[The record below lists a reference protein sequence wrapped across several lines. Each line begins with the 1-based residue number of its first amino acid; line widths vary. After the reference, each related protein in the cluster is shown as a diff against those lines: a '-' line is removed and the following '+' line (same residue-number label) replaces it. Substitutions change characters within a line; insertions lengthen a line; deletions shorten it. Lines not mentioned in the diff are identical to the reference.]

1 MVSFL
6 PLLIGVKQFFD
17 VLGNRIANYLRCRS
31 NCCYQVNVYEPKK
44 TVVIGELSNPWRRR
58 TTPTTPEDSF
68 KTPRS

>member
-17 VLGNRIANYLRCRS
+17 ALGNRIANYLRCRS

-44 TVVIGELSNPWRRR
+44 TVVIGEISNLWRRR

-68 KTPRS
+68 KSSKS